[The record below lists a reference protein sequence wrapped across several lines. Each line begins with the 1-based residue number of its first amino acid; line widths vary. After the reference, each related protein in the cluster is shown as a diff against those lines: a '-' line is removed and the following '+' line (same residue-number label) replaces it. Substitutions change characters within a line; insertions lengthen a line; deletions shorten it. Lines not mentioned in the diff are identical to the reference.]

1 MTDESDTSGERLTDQ
16 RWGGRAPHTWGE
28 LRDLMAAPLSTGP
41 GTPPPGP
48 ARPLRPAPTAPA
60 PPPTGPGDYAELHAH
75 SHFSFLDG
83 ASSPE
88 DLVAEALR
96 LGLSALALTDHDG
109 MYGVVRFN
117 EAARAAGLPAV
128 FGAELSLDLPAT
140 VAGVPDPG
148 GSHLLLL
155 ARGTEGYA
163 RLSAAIGTA
172 QLRGG
177 EKGRPVYDL
186 EELAADVRGQ
196 VLVLTG
202 CRKGAVRRALE
213 AGGAEAARAE
223 LETLVRLFGH
233 DGVEVELTDHGYL
246 DDFDRN
252 DVLAGLARELGLGL
266 VATNAV
272 HYARPSGHRLAQ
284 LVAAVRARRS
294 LDEMD
299 GWLPP
304 APTAHLRSA
313 AEMRARFAAWPDAVT
328 RTAPIAAGL
337 AFDLKLVAPD
347 LPPFPVPAGETENSH
362 LRELALE
369 GLARRYRPDDEA
381 ARDQLDYELGIIEE
395 LGYPGYFLIVW
406 DIVRFCERKNIL
418 VQGRGSAANSVV
430 CYTLG
435 ITKADPIGYGLLFE
449 RFLSDV
455 RVGPPDIDLDIE
467 NGRREEV
474 IQYLFDKHGRTHTA
488 QVANVITYRRRSAI
502 RDAARALGYS
512 PGQADAWTAGQ
523 GHRGGPLPEDLPAEV
538 ATHAEQLLG
547 APRHLGIHSG
557 GMVICDRPVIEVVP
571 VEWARMENRTVLQWD
586 KDDCAAT
593 GLVKFDLLGLGML
606 TALHHAVDLVR
617 DHHGGATVDLAALP
631 PDDREIYA
639 MIRAGDSIGL
649 FQVESRAQIQLAP
662 RLKPKVFYDLVVQ
675 IALVRPGP
683 IQGGAVHP
691 YIRRANGQEAVT
703 YPHRLMEKA
712 LKRTLGVPLFQEQMM
727 QLAVDCANFTASE
740 ADQLRQAM
748 GSKRSHARMRELRA
762 RLYAGLAENG
772 ITGDMADDLYR
783 RLEAF
788 AGYGFPESHS
798 LSFAFIVYASA
809 HLKRYYP
816 AAFTAALIRSQPM
829 GFYSTN
835 SLIGDARRHGVPI
848 LGVDVNA
855 SAAVT
860 GLEGAGTR
868 APAAAP
874 PRTWGA
880 GGPAVRLGL
889 DQVRGV
895 GAEVAARIAAGQ
907 PYAGMADLARRAGLS
922 EQQLGNLATAGAFA
936 GLGLDR
942 RRALWTAGAAAR
954 DTPDRLPGTVLG
966 THAPTLPGMSEAE
979 LAAADL
985 WATGS
990 SPDSHPVQF
999 LREWL
1004 RARGAV
1010 PVGALGRIPDG
1021 QRVLVGGIV
1030 THRQAPET
1038 AGGIVFVNLEDETGQ
1053 ANVICTP
1060 GLLRRYARIAR
1071 TAPALLVRGRLQN
1084 VEGSLGLAADQLTVL
1099 NVPTAPRSRDFR

>member
-1 MTDESDTSGERLTDQ
+1 
-16 RWGGRAPHTWGE
+16 
-28 LRDLMAAPLSTGP
+28 MAAPLS
-41 GTPPPGP
+41 
-48 ARPLRPAPTAPA
+48 ADQEHPAPQAAGPEEPRPPKAPA
-60 PPPTGPGDYAELHAH
+60 PERPPVGDYAELHAH

-88 DLVAEALR
+88 DLVAEAVR
-96 LGLSALALTDHDG
+96 LGLPALALTDHDG

-117 EAARAAGLPAV
+117 EAARAAGLKAV

-140 VAGVPDPG
+140 VAGAPDPG

-163 RLSAAIGTA
+163 RLSSAIGTA

-186 EELAADVRGQ
+186 DELAADLRGH

-202 CRKGAVRRALE
+202 CRKGAVRRTLE
-213 AGGAEAARAE
+213 AGGAEAAREE
-223 LETLVRLFGH
+223 LETLVRLFGKKN
-233 DGVEVELTDHGYL
+233 VEVELTDHGHL

-252 DVLAGLARELGLGL
+252 DVLAGLAGELGLGV

-294 LDEMD
+294 LEEMD

-313 AEMRARFAAWPDAVT
+313 AEMRARFGAWPDAVT
-328 RTAPIAAGL
+328 RTAGIAAEL
-337 AFDLKLVAPD
+337 AFDLKLVAPN
-347 LPPFPVPAGETENSH
+347 LPPFPVPPGETEDSW
-362 LRELALE
+362 LRVQALQ
-369 GLARRYRPDDEA
+369 GMARRYGPDNEEA
-381 ARDQLDYELGIIEE
+381 SEQLDYELDMIER
-395 LGYPGYFLIVW
+395 LRFPGYFLIVW
-406 DIVRFCERKNIL
+406 DIVQFCERNDIL

-430 CYTLG
+430 CFTLG
-435 ITKADPIGYGLLFE
+435 ITKADPIRYGLLFE

-474 IQYLFDKHGRTHTA
+474 IQYLFHKHGRTHTA

-512 PGQADAWTAGQ
+512 PGQADAWTAGP
-523 GHRGGPLPEDLPAEV
+523 GHRGGPAPDDLPADV
-538 ATHAEQLLG
+538 ATYAAELVG

-617 DHHGGATVDLAALP
+617 DHHGTTVDLAALP
-631 PDDREIYA
+631 PDDQEIYA

-662 RLKPKVFYDLVVQ
+662 RLKPKCFYDLVVQ

-691 YIRRANGQEAVT
+691 YIRRANELEEPTV
-703 YPHRLMEKA
+703 PHPRMAKA
-712 LKRTLGVPLFQEQMM
+712 LARTLGVPLFQEQMM

-748 GSKRSHARMRELRA
+748 GSKRSHARMRELRE
-762 RLYAGLAENG
+762 RFYAGLADNG
-772 ITGDMADDLYR
+772 ITGAMADDLYH

-809 HLKRYYP
+809 YLKRYYP

-860 GLEGAGTR
+860 GLSGTGT
-868 APAAAP
+868 AAASARP
-874 PRTWGA
+874 GTWGV

-889 DQVRGV
+889 DQVRGI
-895 GAEVAARIAAGQ
+895 GSEVAARIAAGQ
-907 PYAGMADLARRAGLS
+907 PYAGLTDLARRAGVT
-922 EQQLGNLATAGAFA
+922 EAQLGNLATAGAFA

-954 DTPDRLPGTVLG
+954 DTPDRLPGTVVG

-999 LREWL
+999 LRDWL
-1004 RARGAV
+1004 RGRGAV
-1010 PVGALGRIPDG
+1010 PVGELGKAPDG
-1021 QRVLVGGIV
+1021 SRVLIGGIV

-1060 GLLRRYARIAR
+1060 GLVRRYARIAR

-1084 VEGSLGLAADQLTVL
+1084 VDGALGVAADQLTAL
-1099 NVPTAPRSRDFR
+1099 NLSAAPRSRDFR